1 MTTNTTQKEKAAGG
15 LHTTAATTTN
25 DLDYP
30 SATRPNKAFL
40 TLRAAY
46 AIKGHIL
53 HRTNPMDGPVSYYA
67 ERWGHVR
74 RLPSLADV
82 EYFLNQIGGEQ

>member
-1 MTTNTTQKEKAAGG
+1 MTTNTTQKEKAVGG

-25 DLDYP
+25 NLDFP
-30 SATRPNKAFL
+30 TATRSNKAFL
-40 TLRAAY
+40 TLRASY
-46 AIKGHIL
+46 AMKGHIL
-53 HRTNPMDGPVSYYA
+53 NRTNPMDGPVSYYA

-82 EYFLNQIGGEQ
+82 ECFLNQIGGGQ